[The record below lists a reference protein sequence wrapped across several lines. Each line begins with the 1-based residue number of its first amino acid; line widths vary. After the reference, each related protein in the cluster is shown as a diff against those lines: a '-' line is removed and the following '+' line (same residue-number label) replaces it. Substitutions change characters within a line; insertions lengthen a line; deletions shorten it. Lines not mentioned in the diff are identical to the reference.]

1 MSIQVKDEVDE
12 FFVERSRVSLKERLD
27 LIVTTASN
35 LAVTNEEHF
44 RRITSLYA
52 ESKDWENKIEF
63 IRKQANA
70 PDQARISARNDKAKE
85 LLTPLKQIQAI
96 AKEKS
101 AQYQEL
107 LEQSK
112 RKEEQRLQQ
121 AADLLGL
128 DEMPYVPPVDK
139 SIRGDG
145 ALMFTKMVS
154 KFRLVDISQV
164 PTKYLMLNEEAVM
177 QDIKLGIAVIPGLE
191 LYQEKVTQLKA
202 R

>member
-52 ESKDWENKIEF
+52 ESKSWENKIEF
-63 IRKQANA
+63 IRKEANA

-96 AKEKS
+96 AKDKS

-107 LEQSK
+107 LEQNK
-112 RKEEQRLQQ
+112 RKEEQKMAQ
-121 AADLLGL
+121 AVELLGL

-145 ALMFTKMVS
+145 ALMYTKMV
-154 KFRLVDISQV
+154 KRFRLTDLSKV
-164 PTKYLMLNEEAVM
+164 PLKYLMLNEEAIE
-177 QDIKLGIAVIPGLE
+177 QDIKLGVAVIPGIE
-191 LYQEKVTQLKA
+191 IYEEKVTQLKA